1 MVIADDIIA
10 RLPSN
15 VEADAKVINLYIKD
29 AYEAI
34 SLAFALRGRSF
45 EDEVENNPS
54 LDVAADLVVR
64 QAVTAPVMIGQGA
77 IYSQVSSTTGSQSDS
92 VSFSNK
98 VNDWITIGGIKL
110 TPEHLALLGLLKSSS
125 PRFSFPGSLR
135 YPRGERY
142 GTRNVHW

>member
-1 MVIADDIIA
+1 MVIADDIIQ

-15 VEADAKVINLYIKD
+15 VEADTKVINLYIKD

-34 SLAFALRGRSF
+34 NLAFALRGRSL
-45 EDEVENNPS
+45 EDEVETNPT
-54 LDVAADLVVR
+54 LAVAVDLVVR

-77 IYSQVSSTTGSQSDS
+77 IYSQISSTTGSQSDS

-98 VNDWITIGGIKL
+98 VNDWVTLGGIRL
-110 TPEHLALLGLLKSSS
+110 TPEHLALLGLLDSSS
-125 PRFSFPGSLR
+125 PRFSFPGALR

-142 GTRNVHW
+142 GTRNVYW